1 MMRLINIG
9 VITALV
15 LAAADVYKIKFDS
28 TRQVQRLAKLRMD
41 IAREQDAIATLRA
54 EWAKLDNPSRI
65 QDLARR
71 HLALKPVDAQQF
83 DALDA
88 LPERPAEHTPVD
100 EADPIGMMI
109 AKPNLLE
116 NPVTGSVPPTIR

>member
-9 VITALV
+9 VITALL
-15 LAAADVYKIKFDS
+15 LAAGDVYRIKFDS

-41 IAREQDAIATLRA
+41 IAREQDAIAALRA
-54 EWAKLDNPSRI
+54 EWARLDNPSRI

-71 HLALKPVDAQQF
+71 HLALKPIEPRQF
-83 DALDA
+83 DRLDV
-88 LPERPAEHTPVD
+88 LPERPADGVQVD
-100 EADPIGMMI
+100 GPDPIGMMI

-116 NPVTGSVPPTIR
+116 SATTTRSVPEK

>member
-9 VITALV
+9 VITALL
-15 LAAADVYKIKFDS
+15 LAAGDVYKIKFDS

-54 EWAKLDNPSRI
+54 EWARLDNPSRI

-71 HLALKPVDAQQF
+71 HLALKPIEPRQF
-83 DALDA
+83 DRLDT
-88 LPERPAEHTPVD
+88 LPERPADAVPVD
-100 EADPIGMMI
+100 GPDPIGMMI

-116 NPVTGSVPPTIR
+116 STTTGSLPEK

>member
-9 VITALV
+9 VITALI

-41 IAREQDAIATLRA
+41 IAREQDAIAALRA

-65 QDLARR
+65 QELARR
-71 HLALKPVDAQQF
+71 HLALKPVEARQF
-83 DALDA
+83 DRLDA
-88 LPERPAEHTPVD
+88 LPERPTDAAP
-100 EADPIGMMI
+100 ADGPDLIGMMI
-109 AKPNLLE
+109 ARPNLLE
-116 NPVTGSVPPTIR
+116 NPTTGSLHEKR

>member
-1 MMRLINIG
+1 
-9 VITALV
+9 
-15 LAAADVYKIKFDS
+15 
-28 TRQVQRLAKLRMD
+28 MD

-116 NPVTGSVPPTIR
+116 NPVTGSVPPTRR